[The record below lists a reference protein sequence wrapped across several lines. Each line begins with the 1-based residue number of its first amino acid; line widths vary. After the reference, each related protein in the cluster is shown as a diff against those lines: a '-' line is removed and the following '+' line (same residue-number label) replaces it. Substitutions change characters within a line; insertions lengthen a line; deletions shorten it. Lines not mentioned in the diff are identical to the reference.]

1 MKTFKIVLVIS
12 LLLLT
17 GINSYAENPTKT
29 NLAIEEQTNSDYYI
43 HGLDYVYNRVGK
55 RFTIV
60 GDKPNNVEVEWYID
74 ELERVTQSVQYIVV
88 LRGKAI
94 GLQRVS
100 AHIKGDN
107 LDITL
112 TKDVWAVDSEDPN
125 PNDTGYIE
133 PWWW

>member
-1 MKTFKIVLVIS
+1 MKTFKIVFILS

-17 GINSYAENPTKT
+17 GINIYAENPPKT
-29 NLAIEEQTNSDYYI
+29 NLAIEEQNNSDYYI

-74 ELERVTQSVQYIVV
+74 KLERVTQSVQYIVV
-88 LRGKAI
+88 VRGKAI
-94 GLQRVS
+94 GLQKVS

-125 PNDTGYIE
+125 PSDTGYIE